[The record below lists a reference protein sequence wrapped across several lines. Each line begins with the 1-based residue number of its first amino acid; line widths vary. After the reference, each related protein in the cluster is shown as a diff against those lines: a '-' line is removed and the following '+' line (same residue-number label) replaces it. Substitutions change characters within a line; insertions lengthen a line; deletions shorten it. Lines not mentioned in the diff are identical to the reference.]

1 MNHTHHSPFLQ
12 KLMVYA
18 VTFDGQPPAV
28 LTAERFL
35 YAAFAAADGAVAAE
49 TAEEKAERL
58 ALTARLS
65 AFGADGDGG
74 HADICPE
81 TCRTDRS
88 SRAAERANG
97 VSAQPVSPC
106 RAGGGEG
113 GRRSDHGGQA
123 GRRHPQ
129 TAEPGDRGAFCR
141 ACPAGIGTG
150 ARCADAGDRPAAVR
164 RVSQRRWDMT
174 AVGHPFSAA
183 RRKTACRTGCIFAGL
198 TEPLPPSRR
207 ALRLFG

>member
-58 ALTARLS
+58 ALAARLA

-74 HADICPE
+74 SAGI
-81 TCRTDRS
+81 TRKLAAQIAAAGRQSAQTAYLRS
-88 SRAAERANG
+88 RFRRAGQAAE
-97 VSAQPVSPC
+97 
-106 RAGGGEG
+106 E
-113 GRRSDHGGQA
+113 
-123 GRRHPQ
+123 
-129 TAEPGDRGAFCR
+129 
-141 ACPAGIGTG
+141 
-150 ARCADAGDRPAAVR
+150 AGDALITADRLADSILKRPNRAIGALFAPPG
-164 RVSQRRWDMT
+164 SE
-174 AVGHPFSAA
+174 SA
-183 RRKTACRTGCIFAGL
+183 L
-198 TEPLPPSRR
+198 D
-207 ALRLFG
+207 ALMQGIDRQLSDAFHKDGGT